1 MVRLDLAEGMVDV
14 SLGVA
19 LLAVEVAP
27 ARVSVQRHGEEHA
40 VLRSPAIGLVTSG
53 PGGHASLPV
62 GVLGNIV
69 AVRPGPVA
77 CRGVI
82 VSFISYYISSQLP
95 TFLSLVVEAYPVV
108 VACWQVLL
116 HSILLLLGGQL
127 RQVAAHHPAVLK
139 HRGF

>member
-1 MVRLDLAEGMVDV
+1 MVRLDLTEGMVDV

-40 VLRSPAIGLVTSG
+40 VLSCPAVGLVTSR

-77 CRGVI
+77 CRGGNCI
-82 VSFISYYISSQLP
+82 LYLILYQFS
-95 TFLSLVVEAYPVV
+95 
-108 VACWQVLL
+108 VAHLL
-116 HSILLLLGGQL
+116 EPG
-127 RQVAAHHPAVLK
+127 R
-139 HRGF
+139 

>member
-1 MVRLDLAEGMVDV
+1 MVRLDLTEGMVDV

-40 VLRSPAIGLVTSG
+40 VLRCPAVGLVTSR

-77 CRGVI
+77 CSGGNYNPYLLCI
-82 VSFISYYISSQLP
+82 CLFS
-95 TFLSLVVEAYPVV
+95 
-108 VACWQVLL
+108 VAHLL
-116 HSILLLLGGQL
+116 EPG
-127 RQVAAHHPAVLK
+127 R
-139 HRGF
+139 